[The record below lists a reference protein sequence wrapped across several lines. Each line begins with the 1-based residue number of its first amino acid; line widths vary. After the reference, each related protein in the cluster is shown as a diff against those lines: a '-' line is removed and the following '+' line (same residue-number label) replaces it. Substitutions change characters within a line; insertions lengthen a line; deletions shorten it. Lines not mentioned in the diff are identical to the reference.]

1 MAKTKLKPCPFCESN
16 EVKPWR
22 MLGSPRFYMIM
33 CTECGALGPMFEEYD
48 SSKKGTEGSIALW
61 NKRGSIFKLDSAQ

>member
-1 MAKTKLKPCPFCESN
+1 MAKTKLKPCPFCEST

-22 MLGSPRFYMIM
+22 MLGSPRFYQIM
-33 CTECGALGPMFEEYD
+33 CTSCGAVGPMFEEYD
-48 SSKKGTEGSIALW
+48 SNKKGTEGSIALW

>member
-1 MAKTKLKPCPFCESN
+1 MAKTKLKPCPFCESS

-22 MLGSPRFYMIM
+22 MLGSPRFYQIM
-33 CTECGALGPMFEEYD
+33 CTSCGAVGPMFEEYD
-48 SSKKGTEGSIALW
+48 SNKKGTEGSIALW